1 MTRMNNTRNGYIRV
15 TTKVVQFGDK
25 FREVR
30 LTWCRGGIVYG
41 SKVVKYGSAMQEEKE
56 EEKIKKKTAL
66 FVRTNRE
73 MRMKISKSQT
83 I

>member
-30 LTWCRGGIVYG
+30 LTWFGHMGQRSLNMEVPG
-41 SKVVKYGSAMQEEKE
+41 
-56 EEKIKKKTAL
+56 
-66 FVRTNRE
+66 RR
-73 MRMKISKSQT
+73 RRRRRR
-83 I
+83 